1 MSDKLFMELNDDFF
15 NNIDMKFENNQR
27 DNKDLSDYT
36 NKFFFNKL
44 KQEYFKIIKIDN
56 FENFQDKLYG
66 KKDRREVIEFE
77 LYRIYGNKNIN
88 DYVRENIIDIEKLL
102 KMYDKEIPNEV
113 YEKIINLIIKLELSL
128 DMNIGLF
135 REVCAL
141 YEKENKLLNERLSR
155 IRVK

>member
-1 MSDKLFMELNDDFF
+1 VSDKLFMELNDDFF

>member
-1 MSDKLFMELNDDFF
+1 MSDKLFTDLNSDFVNNANIKYDNGQITDGELSVY
-15 NNIDMKFENNQR
+15 R
-27 DNKDLSDYT
+27 
-36 NKFFFNKL
+36 NKFLFVKL
-44 KQEYFKIIKIDN
+44 RDEYLKIVKIVN
-56 FENFQDKLYG
+56 YENFQDQLYG
-66 KKDRREVIEFE
+66 SKNKREIVEFE
-77 LYRIYGNKNIN
+77 LFRIKSNNLIIDSVK
-88 DYVRENIIDIEKLL
+88 ENIIDIEKLL
-102 KMYDKEIPNEV
+102 KMYDKEIPDDV